1 MKYSMI
7 PTTLLLLW
15 LSVFNGVTTAL
26 TVTAGDKD
34 SVCAATSQ
42 IIKGM
47 LDYYDG
53 SEYGGVVGMFKL
65 PYYWWEAGEAFGGLI
80 NNWYYCQ
87 DTTHE
92 ELIYASLMAQRG
104 ENYDYIPSNQSLTEG
119 NDDQSFWGFAVLEAM
134 ERNFTNPPDD
144 QPGWLALGQA
154 VYNTIWA
161 RWDKDN
167 CNGGLRWQIFT
178 WNKGYDYKN
187 TISNACLFNIAS
199 RLARYTSNDTYAET
213 AKTVYTWLTE
223 SSGFITLE
231 NGAYSV
237 TDGAGIAN
245 NCSGISPEKWTYNY
259 GILMA
264 GCAYLYN
271 YTEDQKWSDE
281 VDKYVQGISIFL
293 DSNNVMYEQQCQSS
307 QKGCTNDQRSF
318 KSIFSRC
325 LAATAQLVPAQS
337 DYLMKI
343 LDASAEAAAQ
353 SCSGGSDGVTCGL
366 NWAYSGWDGNR
377 Y

>member
-1 MKYSMI
+1 
-7 PTTLLLLW
+7 
-15 LSVFNGVTTAL
+15 
-26 TVTAGDKD
+26 
-34 SVCAATSQ
+34 
-42 IIKGM
+42 
-47 LDYYDG
+47 
-53 SEYGGVVGMFKL
+53 MFKT

-134 ERNFTNPPDD
+134 ERNFTNPPSD

-161 RWDKDN
+161 RWDPDN
-167 CNGGLRWQIFT
+167 CGGGLRWQIFT

-199 RLARYTSNDTYAET
+199 RLARYTSNDTYAQT
-213 AKTVYTWLTE
+213 ATTVYEWLSE
-223 SSGFITLE
+223 RSGYITLE
-231 NGAYSV
+231 NGAYAV
-237 TDGAGIAN
+237 VDGAGIST
-245 NCSGISPEKWTYNY
+245 NCSQLSTEKWTYNY

-264 GCAYLYN
+264 GCAYMYN
-271 YTEDQKWSDE
+271 YTGNQTWSDE
-281 VDKYVQGISIFL
+281 VDKYVKGISIFI
-293 DSNNVMYEQQCQSS
+293 DSNNVMYEQQCQGTS
-307 QKGCTNDQRSF
+307 KGCSNDQRSF

-325 LAATAQLVPAQS
+325 LAATAKLVPSQS

-343 LDASAEAAAQ
+343 LEASAEAAAQ
-353 SCSGGSDGVTCGL
+353 SCSGGTDGVTCGL
-366 NWAYSGWDGNR
+366 NWANSGWDGQYGLGEQMSALEAIQSTLAR